1 MEVDKSHYPPEYPVI
16 GIPDSLKDTMILKL
30 HPETTLETMGNLTI
44 TLQQCFTAFSEAS
57 THLIIEGDEVETI
70 TVPAIRLLLAAV
82 QGVVRRGGTFR
93 LQNPSSELMKELQAL
108 GLEEFWLKHPFNQKK
123 PL

>member
-1 MEVDKSHYPPEYPVI
+1 MPHQLETLIATQNTTNSCFNDNIVV
-16 GIPDSLKDTMILKL
+16 LKL
-30 HPETTLETMGNLTI
+30 HKTTALEAMGNLTI
-44 TLQQCFTAFSEAS
+44 ALQQCFTAFYPSGIE
-57 THLIIEGDEVETI
+57 LVIEGDEVQTI

-93 LQNPSSELMKELQAL
+93 LQNPSSALVKELQAL

-123 PL
+123 RI

>member
-1 MEVDKSHYPPEYPVI
+1 M
-16 GIPDSLKDTMILKL
+16 LLKL
-30 HPETTLETMGNLTI
+30 HQETTLESMGNLTI
-44 TLQQCFTAFSEAS
+44 ALQQCFTAFSTTSLE
-57 THLIIEGDEVETI
+57 LVIQGDEVQTI

-93 LQNPSSELMKELQAL
+93 LQNPSNELMTELQAL

>member
-1 MEVDKSHYPPEYPVI
+1 MEVDKSHSPPEYPVI

-30 HPETTLETMGNLTI
+30 HQETTLETMGNLTI
-44 TLQQCFTAFSEAS
+44 TLQQCFTAFSTTSLE
-57 THLIIEGDEVETI
+57 LVIEGDEVQTI

-93 LQNPSSELMKELQAL
+93 LQNPSNELITELQAL